1 MDKYVILQIEGG
13 IGKNVIATAVV
24 RAIEKKFNKE
34 RKIVIVTAYPDIWEL
49 NPRVHKVLQFGQIT
63 HFYEDFIQNKDTLVM
78 IQDPYRDN
86 DYIFRQK
93 HLAQIWCDMYDI
105 QWDGE
110 QTELYFTQLEN
121 DFVQTLINK
130 DKPIFLINA
139 FGGAQNQTHKY
150 SWARDIPPV
159 LAQEIVD
166 EANKHYRVIQVRRED
181 QIALKNCEYLSLSI
195 RQLALALIQSD
206 KRLLIDSYLQHA
218 AASLNLPSVVLW
230 ACNSPRVFGY
240 KIHTNISAK
249 LQAASLKNS
258 MYEPFDILGDPLQ
271 LATHPGSLY
280 NKVDVLKAL
289 NFDTSLPRL
298 DIIVNEEYEKQY
310 EQV

>member
-1 MDKYVILQIEGG
+1 MEKYVILQIEGG

-24 RAIEKKFNKE
+24 RAIEKKFKKE

-63 HFYEDFIQNKDTLVM
+63 HFYEEFIQDKETLVM

-93 HLAQIWCDMYDI
+93 HLAQIWCDMYNI
-105 QWDGE
+105 EWDGE
-110 QTELYFTQLEN
+110 KPELYFTQLEN
-121 DFVQTLINK
+121 DFVQSLINK

-150 SWARDIPPV
+150 SW
-159 LAQEIVD
+159 
-166 EANKHYRVIQVRRED
+166 VIQVRRED

-195 RQLALALIQSD
+195 RQLALTLIQSD

-249 LQAASLKNS
+249 LQPASLKNS

-280 NKVDVLKAL
+280 NKVDVLKVL
-289 NFDTSLPRL
+289 NFDTTLPRL
-298 DIIVNEEYEKQY
+298 DLIVPEINEKQF
-310 EQV
+310 EQA